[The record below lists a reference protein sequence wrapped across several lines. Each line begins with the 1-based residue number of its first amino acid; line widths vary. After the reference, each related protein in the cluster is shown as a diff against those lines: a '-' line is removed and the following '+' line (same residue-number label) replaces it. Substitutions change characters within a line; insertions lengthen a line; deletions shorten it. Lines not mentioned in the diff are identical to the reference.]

1 MGENMSRTRKRNL
14 SAATVAVMAAAG
26 LFLGAAPASAA
37 TYCGPGQSG
46 FLSGNDQVLHCAA
59 DLKTTVPSISGTV
72 MQGMTLKAAPG
83 STWRAPVGKGFP
95 VEPLLTYQWQR
106 NGAAIAGARASTYK
120 LTAADVGRKITVTML
135 TNLFDGRLQISWTSA
150 ATGTV
155 IAPTVLN
162 VAKPTVRGLPAVGK
176 TLSAGVGTWRVPPTR
191 YSYQWLRNGIAVKGA
206 TGSTYRLTT
215 ADKGRRISVKVVAAR
230 TGYLSGS
237 GLSGATTIVR

>member
-1 MGENMSRTRKRNL
+1 MPGILKRNL
-14 SAATVAVMAAAG
+14 SAATVAVLAVVG
-26 LFLGAAPASAA
+26 LLLGPAPASAA

-46 FLSGNDQVLHCAA
+46 FVSNTDHILHCAA
-59 DLKTTVPSISGTV
+59 DLKTTVPFVSGTV

-83 STWRAPVGKGFP
+83 PTWRAPIGKGFP

-106 NGAAIAGARASTYK
+106 NGAPISGARAATYK
-120 LTAADVGRKITVTML
+120 LTASDVGRKITVTMM

-162 VAKPTVRGLPAVGK
+162 VVRPSVRGLALVGR
-176 TLSAGVGTWRVPPTR
+176 TLSANVGTWRVTPTR
-191 YSYQWLRNGIAVKGA
+191 YSYQWLRNGAAIRGA
-206 TGSTYRLTT
+206 AGTTYRLTA
-215 ADKGRRISVKVVAAR
+215 ADKGRKMSVKVVAAR

-237 GLSGATTIVR
+237 GLSNATAVVR